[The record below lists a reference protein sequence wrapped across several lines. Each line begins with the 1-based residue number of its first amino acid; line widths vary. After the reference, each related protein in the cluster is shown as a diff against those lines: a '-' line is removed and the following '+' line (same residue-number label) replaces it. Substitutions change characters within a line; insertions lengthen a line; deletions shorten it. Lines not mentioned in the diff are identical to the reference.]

1 MKRLRSL
8 PLVLLSGVLLTSL
21 HLFAEEKVDLSIIHQ
36 IKAEAFQNSK
46 VMDHLFFLTDVYGP
60 RLTGSPGYKAAGD
73 WAVRRL
79 QEYGLV
85 NVAEE
90 AFPFGRGWSYSKFS
104 ANLKEPSYAPLI
116 GFPLAWTPGT
126 GGVVSG
132 EPILAVIRAEA
143 DFEKFKGKLKGK
155 IIMIDQPRP
164 LAMQTT
170 VPGRRYT
177 DTDLAAEAL
186 APDPAQPAFG
196 PSVLAG
202 QPMPPQLQQ
211 YLDSVRSSQPRMNIE
226 QMRAFRN
233 KLNQF
238 LRDEGV
244 TLVVTTGQRNDGGTI
259 FAAAG
264 GSREAKDPVPPPS
277 IVLAAE
283 HYNRI
288 CRLIEKKQ
296 PARLEVEVQA
306 KFYDE
311 PTESFSVVG
320 EMPGGARKD
329 EVVMLGG
336 HLDSWHGG
344 TGASDNAAGVSVAI
358 EAVRILKA
366 LNLKL
371 DRTVRIGLWGGEEQ
385 GLLGSREYVKAHF
398 ADRETMKVKP
408 EHGQLAGYFNYDNGT
423 GKIRGIY
430 SQGNDMVKPIF
441 DAWLAPFHD
450 LGATTVTIRNTGG
463 TDHQSFDAVGLPGFQ
478 FIQDPMEYG
487 TRTHHSNM
495 DVYDHM
501 QAGDLMQSSA
511 IMASFVYNAA
521 TRPEMMPRK
530 PLPKPGQGSGEGGRR
545 TRTE

>member
-1 MKRLRSL
+1 MKRSL
-8 PLVLLSGVLLTSL
+8 IVSLFLLSGALLPRL
-21 HLFAEEKVDLSIIHQ
+21 HLYAEEKVDLSIIHQ
-36 IKAEAFQNSK
+36 IKQEAFQNSK
-46 VMDHLFFLTDVYGP
+46 VMENLFYLTDVYGP
-60 RLTGSPGYKAAGD
+60 RLAGSPGYKAAGD
-73 WAVRRL
+73 WAMGRL
-79 QEYGLV
+79 KEYGLV
-85 NVAEE
+85 NLAEE
-90 AFPFGRGWSYSKFS
+90 PFPFGRGWWYSKFS

-126 GGVVSG
+126 DGVVSG
-132 EPILAVIRAEA
+132 EPILAVIRTEA
-143 DFEKFKGKLKGK
+143 DFDKFKGKLKGK
-155 IIMIDQPRP
+155 IIMVDQPRP
-164 LAMQTT
+164 LALQTT
-170 VPGRRYT
+170 VPAKRYS
-177 DTDLAAEAL
+177 DADLAGEAL

-202 QPMPPQLQQ
+202 PIPPQLQQ
-211 YLDSVRSSQPRMNIE
+211 YLDSMRANQPRMNME

-238 LRDEGV
+238 LKDEGV
-244 TLVVTTGQRNDGGTI
+244 ALVVSAGQRNDGGTI

-311 PTESFSVVG
+311 PTESFNVVG
-320 EMPGGARKD
+320 EIPGGGKKD

-344 TGASDNAAGVSVAI
+344 TGASDNATGVSVAI

-366 LNLKL
+366 LNVKL
-371 DRTVRIGLWGGEEQ
+371 DRTVRIGLWGAEEE
-385 GLLGSREYVKAHF
+385 GLIGSREYVKAHF

-408 EHGQLAGYFNYDNGT
+408 EHARLAAYFNYDNGG

-430 SQGNDMVKPIF
+430 AQGNDMIKPIF
-441 DAWLAPFHD
+441 DAWLTPFHD
-450 LGATTVTIRNTGG
+450 LGATTVTIRNTSG
-463 TDHQSFDAVGLPGFQ
+463 TDHLSFDAVGLPGFQ
-478 FIQDPMEYG
+478 FVQDPLEYG

-521 TRPEMMPRK
+521 TRAEMMPRK
-530 PLPKPGQGSGEGGRR
+530 PLPKPGQGRGEGGRR
-545 TRTE
+545 QRSE